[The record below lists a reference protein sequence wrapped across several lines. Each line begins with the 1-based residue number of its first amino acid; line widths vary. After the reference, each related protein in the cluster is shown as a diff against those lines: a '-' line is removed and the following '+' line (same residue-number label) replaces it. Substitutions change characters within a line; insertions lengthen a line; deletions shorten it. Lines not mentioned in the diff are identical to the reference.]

1 MYLEK
6 IANDY
11 IIQPRS
17 RYQIENFVVGQHDT
31 LEMQYRQIL
40 IEAQELIYKIK
51 MAEINQKK
59 LLIQIDRLLKTGDEL
74 DALEAEEKQLSLQR
88 TEIVLEG
95 SRRELKILENLF
107 NNSKKYSPED
117 IEDNQQEYWKL
128 RLSRQA
134 EMDKIQAIEGVSVSN
149 LEALLQAGL
158 LYKQTEMDSQDIRE
172 IEHN

>member
-158 LYKQTEMDSQDIRE
+158 LYKQTEIDSQDIRE

>member
-158 LYKQTEMDSQDIRE
+158 LHKQTEIDSQDIKE
-172 IEHN
+172 IEYN

>member
-158 LYKQTEMDSQDIRE
+158 LYKQTEIDSHDIRE

>member
-59 LLIQIDRLLKTGDEL
+59 ILIQIDRLLKTGDEL

-158 LYKQTEMDSQDIRE
+158 LYKQTEIDSQDIRE

>member
-17 RYQIENFVVGQHDT
+17 RYQIENFVIGQHDT

-158 LYKQTEMDSQDIRE
+158 LHKQTEIGSQDIRE